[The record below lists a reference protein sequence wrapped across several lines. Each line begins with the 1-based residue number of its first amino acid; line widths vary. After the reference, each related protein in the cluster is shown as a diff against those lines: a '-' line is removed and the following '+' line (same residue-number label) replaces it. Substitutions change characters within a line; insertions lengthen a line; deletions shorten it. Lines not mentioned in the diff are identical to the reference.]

1 MPATTTSAMPADE
14 LLRVSEVAAR
24 LNLHV
29 STVYRLA
36 DSGRLS
42 AHALGDGKVRRRGIR
57 IWRSSVDELLR
68 TSVVTADAA

>member
-1 MPATTTSAMPADE
+1 MPSTSAAPTNE
-14 LLRVSEVAAR
+14 LLRVSEVARR
-24 LNLHV
+24 LNVHV

-57 IWRSSVDELLR
+57 IWSSSVDELLKNSLI
-68 TSVVTADAA
+68 TVEAA